1 MHKLVVNGL
10 YLFSIKEKKAKYV
23 SFADGINVITSSK
36 NNGTKR
42 GKSVIMKSIYHTLG
56 ADCIFEDKW
65 NINDKVNILDFS
77 VDTEGYY
84 ILRYQRLFKIYC
96 KDNFHLLFR
105 TNNRTELAE
114 FLGNLFDFKVML
126 PNKCSGEIEVTPP
139 AYNYLLNFIDQ
150 DGMAGSKFLSFAS
163 LQQYSD
169 YKDKV
174 LYYHLGVYNE
184 EYYLLVKSIEKIESN
199 MKEVRRKIEI
209 NQIMVQR
216 IDTDV
221 KDTDYST
228 SLQALEEELKLNET
242 EYTRYILGLSKC
254 KKRLIKYRNAK
265 EDVISS
271 IDEILAYSKE
281 IEDEVKSIIKHKCPY
296 CQSEIEDNLDMRIYN
311 YNSIEDALFLK
322 AGLEEELTDIEHK
335 IEMEEKKYQ
344 KQLEQINAYEKKLTV
359 YNEEINDVLKYKGYI
374 EMKDSLI
381 KDLGGLVSTENAYEA
396 ELIKEKR
403 KKKEYDDSKQ
413 RVNQRY
419 CELMTRDKQRFG
431 LKELSDKKL
440 TDIKLNISAGGSNK
454 PIATIIWYMNLLR
467 IKKEFNPNAIL
478 FPIVFDSPNNVETD
492 DEKRIEL
499 LKYLFESIDTDTQL
513 IISNLGF
520 DRNQFKDANIEQIIE
535 ITNDKYQ
542 LLNKNDYD
550 NYKSLF
556 INLMENDI

>member
-36 NNGTKR
+36 DNGTKR

-65 NINDKVNILDFS
+65 NINDKVSILDFS
-77 VDTEGYY
+77 VDTKEYY
-84 ILRYQRLFKIYC
+84 ILRYQRLFKIYR
-96 KDNFHLLFR
+96 KDNLHLLFR
-105 TNNRTELAE
+105 TNSRAELAE
-114 FLGNLFDFKVML
+114 FLGAFFDFKVML
-126 PNKCSGEIEVTPP
+126 PNKFSGEIEVTPP

-150 DGMAGSKFLSFAS
+150 DGMDGSKFLSFAS

-174 LYYHLGVYNE
+174 LYYHFGVYNE
-184 EYYLLVKSIEKIESN
+184 EYYLLVKSIEIIENN
-199 MKEVRRKIEI
+199 MKEVRKKIEL
-209 NQIMVQR
+209 NQNMVQR
-216 IDTDV
+216 INIDV

-228 SLQALEEELKLNET
+228 SLQALEQELKLNKA
-242 EYTRYILGLSKC
+242 EYTRYVSGLSEC

-265 EDVISS
+265 EDVLSS
-271 IDEILAYSKE
+271 IDEILTYSKE
-281 IEDEVKSIIKHKCPY
+281 IEDDVKSIIKHKCPY

-335 IEMEEKKYQ
+335 IELEEKKYQ
-344 KQLEQINAYEKKLTV
+344 KQLEQINDYEKKLTA
-359 YNEEINDVLKYKGYI
+359 YNEEISDVLKYKGYM
-374 EMKDSLI
+374 EMRDSLI
-381 KDLGGLVSTENAYEA
+381 KEIGELVSTENAYED
-396 ELIKEKR
+396 ELKKEKR
-403 KKKEYDDSKQ
+403 RRKKFDDSKKQ
-413 RVNQRY
+413 VNQRY
-419 CELMTRDKQRFG
+419 YELMTRDKQRFG
-431 LKELSDKKL
+431 LKEISDKKL
-440 TDIKLNISAGGSNK
+440 MDIKSNISAGGSNK

-492 DEKRIEL
+492 NEKRIEL
-499 LKYLFESIDTDTQL
+499 LKYLFESVDTDTQL

-520 DRNQFKDANIEQIIE
+520 DRNQFKEANIEQIIE

-542 LLNKNDYD
+542 LLNQKDYD
-550 NYKSLF
+550 NYKGLF
-556 INLMENDI
+556 ISLMENDI